1 MNRVTTRLTGIY
13 AYLDNLIVTGK
24 SWENHVERLCVLFT
38 RLASYHFKAN
48 FAKSEFGHA
57 KLVYVGHVKVGG
69 QSGTPSQQKKEGPGI
84 HPVPVKKAKVSPMTA
99 AKPTSF

>member
-1 MNRVTTRLTGIY
+1 MSRVKTTMSRMTSLPKTEDPTDFLYG
-13 AYLDNLIVTGK
+13 ATWFLPLDLQSGY
-24 SWENHVERLCVLFT
+24 WQ
-38 RLASYHFKAN
+38 
-48 FAKSEFGHA
+48 
-57 KLVYVGHVKVGG
+57 KVGG